1 MIETNGSS
9 SFTAKTI
16 VGSQMQSS
24 LNLNSKSAETTT
36 AGDLLL
42 QVDHALLVASW
53 VSRVALQVPG
63 QELVG
68 VVGHK
73 GLLKN
78 TQSLSVRSDLLPV
91 TVHVLEIL
99 RKVRVRAL
107 VDLAVHRV
115 SHLRLDVD
123 VLLVRLSGVG
133 NDIVGG
139 ALDSTHERC
148 DLVLVRGDE
157 GIVGDVQNGTEAAAS
172 KLGELVNAEHL
183 DVVAGAALTGEP
195 LLELNHLDVLESDT
209 GVDGA
214 LDDGLGD
221 VHAAANGGVL
231 VGRHTVVP
239 GELVDLDLA
248 ELTDVAD
255 ALALERGEVGGD
267 TAVLEVNDAGE
278 GLVEEGA
285 DGGDG
290 EVTSFGLEICQVVKG
305 WSIMRRLTA
314 RVWIIALNPMS
325 TFPLPMIS
333 VTSSGD

>member
-1 MIETNGSS
+1 MR
-9 SFTAKTI
+9 
-16 VGSQMQSS
+16 SS

-53 VSRVALQVPG
+53 VGRVALQVPG
-63 QELVG
+63 KELVG

-73 GLLKN
+73 GLLEN
-78 TQSLSVRSDLLPV
+78 TQSLPVSSDLLPV

-107 VDLAVHRV
+107 VDLAVNRV
-115 SHLRLDVD
+115 SHLRFDVD
-123 VLLVRLSGVG
+123 VLFVRLSGAG
-133 NDIVGG
+133 NDIVSS
-139 ALDSTHERC
+139 ALDRPHERS
-148 DLVLVRGDE
+148 DFVLVCGDK
-157 GIVGDVQNGTEAAAS
+157 GIVGDVQDGAEAAAS

-183 DVVAGAALTGEP
+183 DVVAGAALGCEP

-221 VHAAANGGVL
+221 VHAAADGGVL
-231 VGRHTVVP
+231 IGSHAVVS

-248 ELTDVAD
+248 ELTDVTD
-255 ALALERGEVGGD
+255 TLALERGEVGGD
-267 TAVLEVNDAGE
+267 AAVLEVDDAGE
-278 GLVEEGA
+278 WLVEEGA

-290 EVTSFGLEICQVVKG
+290 KVTSFGLEICQVVKD
-305 WSIMRRLTA
+305 WSILHRLTA
-314 RVWIIALNPMS
+314 RVWIIALNPIS

-333 VTSSGD
+333 VTSGDN